1 MTIKHI
7 RNKPVKSVKKPIRN
21 SKKDLL
27 AGKHTEIVCI
37 LDRSGSM
44 SAIQDD
50 TIGGFNEFLTRQ
62 KKVEGEARLT
72 LVLFDDQYEVVH
84 SGVDLKAVAP
94 LTKDTF
100 VPRGSTALLD
110 AIGRTLSTL
119 ADRIARAS
127 PPKRP
132 DRVIIA
138 ILTDGEENASR
149 EYGRQSIFDMIAK
162 LREKRGWE
170 FVFLAA
176 NQDAM
181 AAAAS
186 LSIDSRST
194 MGFRSDGEGT
204 RKAFRGMSNMFTSRR
219 RNRSKPIAAPR

>member
-1 MTIKHI
+1 MTIK
-7 RNKPVKSVKKPIRN
+7 RRNNKPGKNSRKPVGKSQ
-21 SKKDLL
+21 KDRQTG
-27 AGKHTEIVCI
+27 AYTEIVCI

-44 SAIQDD
+44 SAIRDD
-50 TIGGFNEFLTRQ
+50 TIGGFNEFLIQQ

-84 SGVDLKAVAP
+84 GGVDIKAVAP
-94 LTKDTF
+94 LTEDTF
-100 VPRGSTALLD
+100 VPRGRTAMLD

-119 ADRIARAS
+119 VDRIANA
-127 PPKRP
+127 PEKERP
-132 DRVIIA
+132 GKVIIA

-149 EYGRQSIFDMIAK
+149 EYDRKSIFDMIAR

-176 NQDAM
+176 NQDVM
-181 AAAAS
+181 AAAES
-186 LSIDSRST
+186 LSIDSRSSVR
-194 MGFRSDGEGT
+194 FRSHGEGT

-219 RNRSKPIAAPR
+219 RN